1 MNLVDGMKVFLASNF
16 TLYLKTHGAHL
27 NVTGMFFQSLHALF
41 EEQYTDLQ
49 EQTDA
54 IAEKIRELD
63 HFAPASLA
71 AYQKTTV
78 IDDFDGVMDAKG
90 YLEAHAGQRAHD
102 HVPQQAV
109 RHCRGCQQ
117 PSHHELHRRAL
128 GPTRQEPLEAAHQP
142 QRLPRLI

>member
-1 MNLVDGMKVFLASNF
+1 MELVDGMKVFLASNF

-71 AYQKTTV
+71 AYQKTSIV
-78 IDDFDGVMDAKG
+78 EDFDGVLDAKG
-90 YLEAHAGQRAHD
+90 YLERLLMDNERMIMFLNKLFGIA
-102 HVPQQAV
+102 
-109 RHCRGCQQ
+109 
-117 PSHHELHRRAL
+117 
-128 GPTRQEPLEAAHQP
+128 EAANNQAIMNYIAE
-142 QRLPRLI
+142 RLDQHAKNRWKLRTSLNAYQG

>member
-1 MNLVDGMKVFLASNF
+1 MELVDGMKVFLASNF

-41 EEQYTDLQ
+41 QEQYEDLQ

-71 AYQKTTV
+71 EYLRTSIV
-78 IDDFDGVMDAKG
+78 DDFEGVLDAKG
-90 YLEAHAGQRAHD
+90 YLERLLMDNERMVIFLNKLFVIAEGANNQAIMNYIAERLDQHAKNRWKLRTSLNSYQG
-102 HVPQQAV
+102 
-109 RHCRGCQQ
+109 
-117 PSHHELHRRAL
+117 
-128 GPTRQEPLEAAHQP
+128 
-142 QRLPRLI
+142 

>member
-71 AYQKTTV
+71 AYQKTSV

-90 YLEAHAGQRAHD
+90 YLERLLQDNERMLMFLDKLFAIAQTENNQAIMNYIAERLDQHAKNRWKLRTSLNAYQG
-102 HVPQQAV
+102 
-109 RHCRGCQQ
+109 
-117 PSHHELHRRAL
+117 
-128 GPTRQEPLEAAHQP
+128 
-142 QRLPRLI
+142 